1 MSALPVRNDELHCP
15 STREKHDRRHK
26 LSWLSMHA
34 THPVFQG
41 VWANKYQ
48 VQRRSDIRQYLKK
61 FRPEAVEVADTFP
74 IVFTAD
80 VPDHQKNSTDP
91 TDLAEADMDAE
102 LAIGISWPTSFM
114 AWSTGR

>member
-1 MSALPVRNDELHCP
+1 
-15 STREKHDRRHK
+15 
-26 LSWLSMHA
+26 MHA
-34 THPVFQG
+34 THPVFQS